1 MDTGTNQPEFPN
13 EPNNESTESSQ
24 PSQGAPSNRNR
35 RRRRRGGRRTQ
46 PSDQQNARPQNS
58 GQGQPQQRG
67 FRSQGQFGGRRNS
80 QQNRRNQG
88 GQNRRR
94 RGGRGAAPFVG
105 PMDHSYR
112 NANGGGNFNG
122 AGPNGRYRTPGFQ
135 QPHPVESEIQAL
147 SSAGESSANKIVCFV
162 DDLFF
167 LAKIQ
172 EVARK
177 LGVRVEFAKADKESL
192 ERIIEA
198 EEKPA
203 LIIFDLNNANAKP
216 LTTIPKLRSKLKKA
230 TSIVGFLSHLQGD
243 LKMKAQEAG
252 CDMVV
257 PRSAFSQNLPA
268 LLRRHSGVD
277 DFHSNE
283 GM

>member
-13 EPNNESTESSQ
+13 DANQPSESSQ
-24 PSQGAPSNRNR
+24 PNQGSPGNRNR
-35 RRRRRGGRRTQ
+35 RRRRRGGRRGQ
-46 PSDQQNARPQNS
+46 PGNQPNARTQGA
-58 GQGQPQQRG
+58 GQGQQQG
-67 FRSQGQFGGRRNS
+67 FRGQGQFGNRRNN
-80 QQNRRNQG
+80 QNRRNQG
-88 GQNRRR
+88 GQGRRR

-112 NANGGGNFNG
+112 NANGAGNFNG
-122 AGPNGRYRTPGFQ
+122 AGANGRYRTPGFQ
-135 QPHPVESEIQAL
+135 QPYPVESDIQAVQ
-147 SSAGESSANKIVCFV
+147 SSEESSANKIVCFV

-177 LGVRVEFAKADKESL
+177 LGVKVEFAKADKESL
-192 ERIIEA
+192 ERITEA

-216 LTTIPKLRSKLKKA
+216 LTTIPKLRGKLKKG

-277 DFHSNE
+277 ELTNE